1 MCISVNS
8 SLDKAFPRKVCL
20 TNPMPQKIQPNSE
33 FEKKVSAQRLAAKAS
48 LETNWFLPQKTSAVL
63 LPDGARR
70 PLIPLPGP
78 RQIEPN
84 EDSSG
89 PRRPDITIP
98 KELIEK
104 IKKHVRP
111 DAAKRYQQRSGQ

>member
-1 MCISVNS
+1 
-8 SLDKAFPRKVCL
+8 
-20 TNPMPQKIQPNSE
+20 MPQKIQLNSE
-33 FEKKVSAQRLAAKAS
+33 FEKKVSAQRLAAEAS
-48 LETNWFLPQKTSAVL
+48 LETNWFLSQKTAAVL
-63 LPDGARR
+63 MPDGARR

-89 PRRPDITIP
+89 PRRPDIP
-98 KELIEK
+98 KELIDK
-104 IKKHVRP
+104 IKKNVRP